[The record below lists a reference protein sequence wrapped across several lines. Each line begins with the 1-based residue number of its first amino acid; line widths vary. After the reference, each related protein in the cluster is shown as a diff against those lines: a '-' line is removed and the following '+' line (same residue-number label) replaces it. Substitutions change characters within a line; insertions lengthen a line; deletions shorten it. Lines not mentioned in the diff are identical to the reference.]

1 MSEFLFIPYKELEL
15 SGTVRLV
22 IYDEESK
29 LFIEKIVIASLSSAT
44 VNIDSSYCKE
54 NLKYKYQIKND
65 EGKWVDTHHGYYSF
79 YKVDAKELL
88 NLLSFENSS
97 ELDEQLLMEASEKDI
112 KYCFRHILIKTYI
125 SLLSNPNKIKVNM
138 FKTYLKKLPIDF
150 LKKHPVASHYYSLI
164 KVLIL
169 YIEEFKFIS
178 PNNINKDEAYEVIS
192 KVDKIYSLEL
202 EEGVGFRTG
211 WLLTKANVISLYD
224 RKAAYEIYQVI
235 LEIGQ
240 GSIEN
245 FLAIEA
251 LTTYYE
257 KVYKKNETYSIQEFE
272 NYKNTDNFDINV
284 CFSADASYFKMFAVG
299 WAQSSLYFRNISFNF
314 GLVTHDEK
322 EFRNL
327 VSYYKDLLRSISNFS
342 EIEITDNTRFFYIN
356 SSTINKTVYAC
367 ARFYLSKYIL
377 ENYKGDVFITDID
390 QLVIGNLDDYL
401 ERVSK
406 EKLHIYQPK
415 MRGYYC
421 ILPGRSHLAGNI
433 YIKNTPEGQIYSQ
446 VLTDYVGLGL
456 KEDFSWMLDQN
467 ATRYASEM
475 FEIGNLNELGERV
488 LKQFPNLKRTLR
500 KRS

>member
-1 MSEFLFIPYKELEL
+1 MSNLSFSPYDELGISE
-15 SGTVRLV
+15 TVRLV
-22 IYDEESK
+22 IYDKESK
-29 LFIEKIVIASLSSAT
+29 SFIVKLAINSFEETVVPIENKYFKSNLS
-44 VNIDSSYCKE
+44 
-54 NLKYKYQIKND
+54 YKYQIKNN
-65 EGKWVDTHHGYYSF
+65 EGKWVDTHYGYHSF
-79 YKVDAKELL
+79 SRIDAKGLLKLL
-88 NLLSFENSS
+88 NIENTS
-97 ELDEQLLMEASEKDI
+97 ELDHQLLLEASDKDVE
-112 KYCFRHILIKTYI
+112 YCFRHILIKTY
-125 SLLSNPNKIKVNM
+125 SLLLSNPDKTKVNM
-138 FKTYLKKLPIDF
+138 FKAYLQKLPMKF

-192 KVDKIYSLEL
+192 KVDQMYSLEI
-202 EEGVGFRTG
+202 EEGIGFKTG

-224 RKAAYEIYQVI
+224 RKAAYEIYQVV

-240 GSIEN
+240 GFIEN
-245 FLAIEA
+245 FLTIEA

-257 KVYKKNETYSIQEFE
+257 QANKKNETYSIQEFE

-314 GLVTHDEK
+314 GLVTHNED

-342 EIEITDNTRFFYIN
+342 KIDITDNTRFFYIN

-377 ENYKGDVFITDID
+377 ENYNGDVFITDID

-401 ERVSK
+401 EKVSK

-446 VLTDYVGLGL
+446 VLTDYVGLGF

-467 ATRYASEM
+467 ATKYASEM
-475 FEIGNLNELGERV
+475 FEIGNLNDLGERV
-488 LKQFPNLKRTLR
+488 LRQFPNLKRTLR
-500 KRS
+500 KQP